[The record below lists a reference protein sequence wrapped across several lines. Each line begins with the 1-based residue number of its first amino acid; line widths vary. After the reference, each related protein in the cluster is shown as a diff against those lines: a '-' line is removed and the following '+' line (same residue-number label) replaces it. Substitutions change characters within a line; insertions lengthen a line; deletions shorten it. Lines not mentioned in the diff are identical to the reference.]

1 MRTRILTTIIGILA
15 VGGCSRT
22 DSGDVVVKRPTSVDI
37 KTRPETL
44 RVPSFRTK
52 KDTVSAPVVGTQQET
67 IVVKKPVVGKQ
78 KKEITVPQI
87 QRP

>member
-1 MRTRILTTIIGILA
+1 MRAHILA
-15 VGGCSRT
+15 AVVAILAIGGCSRT

-67 IVVKKPVVGKQ
+67 IVVKKPVVGKR
-78 KKEITVPQI
+78 KKVITVPQV